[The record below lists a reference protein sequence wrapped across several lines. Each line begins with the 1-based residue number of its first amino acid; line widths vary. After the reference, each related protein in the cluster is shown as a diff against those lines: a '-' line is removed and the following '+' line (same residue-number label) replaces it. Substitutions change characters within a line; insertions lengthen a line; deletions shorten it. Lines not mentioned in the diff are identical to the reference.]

1 MQVRTS
7 VVGAGR
13 QGWLRVGFVV
23 VAIALVVNIVHVD
36 WRAGIDFHTYYAAT
50 QVAFG
55 LGWPHLYDQGI
66 IEQVQKEL
74 VPSQWSQPFLS
85 PPTVAWLAAPLSA
98 LPYQIAFLVW
108 AVLMFLALALA
119 LAWAGTGRGLARWI
133 AVFGALSLW
142 WVMHAVDV
150 GQVVPLVAASTVV
163 AWRLVR
169 DKHDVAAGMVLA
181 AILLKPNTAFLVPFT
196 LLFAGRLRVF
206 AAWLSAVIV
215 ILLFA
220 YFTIGSGG
228 MTAYVEQLLA
238 PLPKGADALTLHGA
252 LGAAGAVA
260 LVLRIVIV
268 IAALAAAY
276 RLRSSAGLA
285 VVLGIIGS
293 LLIAPYLHA
302 SDACLLAVA
311 GWMVWEQFPTTTWRI
326 PLAAAWVLA
335 SPFLYVIGLSLP
347 LYRWPLLEI
356 VLLVALV
363 VLAWRPLTS
372 RADART
378 QAPA

>member
-1 MQVRTS
+1 
-7 VVGAGR
+7 
-13 QGWLRVGFVV
+13 
-23 VAIALVVNIVHVD
+23 
-36 WRAGIDFHTYYAAT
+36 
-50 QVAFG
+50 
-55 LGWPHLYDQGI
+55 
-66 IEQVQKEL
+66 
-74 VPSQWSQPFLS
+74 
-85 PPTVAWLAAPLSA
+85 
-98 LPYQIAFLVW
+98 
-108 AVLMFLALALA
+108 
-119 LAWAGTGRGLARWI
+119 
-133 AVFGALSLW
+133 
-142 WVMHAVDV
+142 VDV

-169 DKHDVAAGMVLA
+169 DKHDVAAGLVLA

-363 VLAWRPLTS
+363 VLGWRPLTS